1 MNQLNSQI
9 RQNKTINI
17 KLSHEHYLDRWLT
30 RDDEHIEYRQWLFS
44 GVTALLKNH
53 LTKGSV
59 LEVGC
64 SQGYLCDQLNKNGYS
79 SIGGDISRTALRY
92 AKKLN
97 VVQLDGEVLPF
108 PNRSFDAVLSISTI
122 EHMPKPVR
130 TIKEVFRVLKNNGLF
145 IAITPDRDSLLGK
158 IGRNLINYTSLKNP
172 YHVGLINKKELT
184 SFLKKTGFKQIKIQ
198 PFHNGFFGAPFIEKV
213 FKQPLIPI
221 SMNIHIP
228 FSHHLIAFAYKNQN
242 VQESSFEVYV
252 EVPEMLQCP
261 ELH

>member
-1 MNQLNSQI
+1 MAIFWSNCASQKSPHKRLSVRSWLLPRLPLRSTEQERLLQHRRRHISNSPTV
-9 RQNKTINI
+9 RKKTQRCTVRRR
-17 KLSHEHYLDRWLT
+17 S
-30 RDDEHIEYRQWLFS
+30 
-44 GVTALLKNH
+44 TALPK
-53 LTKGSV
+53 
-59 LEVGC
+59 
-64 SQGYLCDQLNKNGYS
+64 
-79 SIGGDISRTALRY
+79 SILRRRPINQHNRTHAQARADYQRSLPSAQKQRTFHRNNPRQRQPSR
-92 AKKLN
+92 
-97 VVQLDGEVLPF
+97 
-108 PNRSFDAVLSISTI
+108 
-122 EHMPKPVR
+122 
-130 TIKEVFRVLKNNGLF
+130 
-145 IAITPDRDSLLGK
+145 K